1 MHANIGE
8 IIKRV
13 LENQKV
19 GVRPFFKNQINE
31 EYQNRE
37 ALCNEKYN
45 MFILK
50 KKVRMTGK
58 QIIKVLRLLK

>member
-19 GVRPFFKNQINE
+19 RVRPFFKNQINE

-37 ALCNEKYN
+37 ALCNEKIQHVHFKEESKN
-45 MFILK
+45 DRENK
-50 KKVRMTGK
+50 
-58 QIIKVLRLLK
+58 